1 MVTRQNEHLQFETG
15 GATYAI
21 NQTYEPLA
29 SDPTGGGLWA
39 GRKWYNTT
47 DNMARGYDGSSV
59 RDEWAGVSAWKE
71 AVRAASTGDVDATSA
86 PATIDGV
93 TLAAG
98 DRVLLKDQATAA
110 ENGIYVFNA
119 AGSALTRATDL
130 DSGSEAEGAM
140 VFVQEGTSHQNQ
152 QYGQIEDGVTIGTSA
167 QSWTLIGPSSGVA
180 NATDAVSGV
189 VELATD
195 TEAIAG
201 TDTSRALTAA
211 NLTAVFGDRSGFQL
225 IGDTTAGPFT
235 FPHNVSNMVANERLI
250 VQIEQ
255 VSTGDQVMVK
265 WDNTTTDITVTP
277 IAPVAS
283 NDYRVTW
290 IKAS

>member
-1 MVTRQNEHLQFETG
+1 MVTRQNENLQFETG
-15 GATYAI
+15 GATYAT

-29 SDPTGGGLWA
+29 ADPTGGGLWA

-47 DNMARGYDGSSV
+47 DNMARGYDGSKV
-59 RDEWAGVSAWKE
+59 RDEWAAVSPWKE
-71 AVRAASTGDVDATSA
+71 AVVAASTGDVDTTSA

-93 TLAAG
+93 TLFAG
-98 DRVLLKDQATAA
+98 DRVLLKDQANTV
-110 ENGIYVFNA
+110 ENGIYVFSG
-119 AGSALTRATDL
+119 AGSALVRAEDL
-130 DSGSEAEGAM
+130 DDGTEAEGAM
-140 VFVQEGTSHQNQ
+140 VFVQEGASHQNQ
-152 QYGQIEDGVTIGTSA
+152 QYGQTGDAITIGTDA
-167 QSWTLIGPSSGVA
+167 QTWTLIGPSSGVA

-195 TEAIAG
+195 AEAVAG
-201 TDTSRALTAA
+201 TDTSRAVTAA
-211 NLTAVFGDRSGFQL
+211 NLTAVFGDRAGFQL
-225 IGDTTAGPFT
+225 IGDGSAGPFT
-235 FPHNVSNMVANERLI
+235 FAHNVSGMAANERLI

-277 IAPVAS
+277 VAAVAS